1 MQLNNLDLNR
11 LKCFQAVA
19 AHGSLLE
26 GAKQLNI
33 TSSAV
38 YQSVKKLE
46 ADLQKHLFFRAGKKY
61 VLTDEGRKLQELF
74 ARFLWDISQFQESTK
89 NESVAL
95 EGDIRIGLPLNFS
108 KSVFMPILADFNK
121 LHPRV
126 SFHLMIGES
135 RRLVEHISKFELDFA
150 ITDDAIPPELVPR
163 IEKVEVFREEL
174 VLVCSPAFH
183 KQHEKELKS
192 IKTQRGLPH
201 LDYSRHL
208 PLIQRWYKTHQQ
220 RQTKITQFHTVD
232 NVETMVAALHEG
244 LGVGIVPKIIQQKT
258 DLRVVPAQEKALFNA
273 LFLVQESNYI
283 NSTLMKKFLAFLR
296 QAL

>member
-1 MQLNNLDLNR
+1 MALNNLDLNR

-19 AHGSLLE
+19 ANGSLLE

-74 ARFLWDISQFQESTK
+74 ARFLWDVSQFQEATQATAG
-89 NESVAL
+89 AL

-108 KSVFMPILADFNK
+108 KSVFMPILAEFNK

-150 ITDDAIPPELVPR
+150 ITDDAIPPELLPK
-163 IEKVEVFREEL
+163 IEKVEVFKEEL
-174 VLVCSPAFH
+174 VLVCSPGFY
-183 KQHEKELKS
+183 KKHEKTLRSLK
-192 IKTQRGLPH
+192 KQRELPH

-220 RQTKITQFHTVD
+220 RQAKITQFHTID
-232 NVETMVAALHEG
+232 NVETMVVALHEG
-244 LGVGIVPKIIQQKT
+244 LGLGIIPKVLLENT
-258 DLRVVPAQEKALFNA
+258 NLVVVPAQEKALFNT

-283 NSTLMKKFLAFLR
+283 NNTLMKKFLAFLR
-296 QAL
+296 QSL